1 MTNILVIMGFKVEP
15 KTVSLAHAKAHLSE
29 LTDLTAV
36 GESVVITKH
45 GKPIGKLSPWDQ
57 PRKPIDLARLQR
69 VTAAMPRQA
78 EDAGRFMRGIRDDAR
93 Y

>member
-1 MTNILVIMGFKVEP
+1 MGSAMEQ

-29 LTDLTAV
+29 LTELTAV
-36 GESVVITKH
+36 GESIVITKH
-45 GKPIGKLSPWDQ
+45 GKPIGRLSPWDQ

-69 VTAAMPRQA
+69 VTGAMPRQSD
-78 EDAGRFMRGIRDDAR
+78 DAGRFMREMRDDAR